1 MTRNLFSVR
10 SNPFEKK
17 KIPFPENYSGS
28 TLYDNYLLKILD
40 ENKDIKISKEIKNK
54 KKEITTMFRNKFGRD
69 FLNVKPDS
77 LILFEKLFGQCL
89 FEPDSQFLAHFP
101 KLQKKLRNE
110 RKISE
115 LKLKEKINMGAMLFY
130 DLRGK
135 GKKKTQH
142 LDMAGEKRFAVSK
155 NFQSMPSKDVV
166 QSRYFKE
173 KNLENNQKFKN
184 ILEKNLIKSVKDLI
198 GEEDEENLDK
208 TISNI
213 KAKDSSESKSGENES
228 DSSLNNSNIKLF
240 KEKNIGS
247 YNFYM
252 DKTSRKESNDNKLI
266 LNLNI
271 KDDENTE
278 TKNKE
283 AKNLR
288 SKTTAKKGEKI
299 ITSYRNGNAI
309 PILHLNN
316 LKNKS
321 RNMNN
326 LFGILGNSN
335 TFKNASYN
343 ISHTKI
349 NESNSNNSNF
359 LNTMNNFNLSNSKG
373 FPTKLNMYNKFISNK
388 LLQKKKIISLK
399 NKHYKFKDKLSN
411 QITKLNQCTNK
422 CNTEL
427 IKLIDINNDD
437 NYAEKKKKYLNRNK
451 LDIKGLLVEKKETK
465 KLESESETD
474 NEEKENQTEKLKEKE
489 KDTIKNIL
497 EGALSDLKDKFGG
510 KLVPQN
516 KEQMLKRK
524 INHISDEQ
532 ALGMV
537 DEFLEKQKELD
548 VRKILGTDSK
558 LQMKKKKEMI
568 LIRLKT
574 KKNYDK
580 MVRLKNQIII
590 DKGKIFRELDNIDIN

>member
-1 MTRNLFSVR
+1 
-10 SNPFEKK
+10 
-17 KIPFPENYSGS
+17 
-28 TLYDNYLLKILD
+28 
-40 ENKDIKISKEIKNK
+40 
-54 KKEITTMFRNKFGRD
+54 
-69 FLNVKPDS
+69 
-77 LILFEKLFGQCL
+77 
-89 FEPDSQFLAHFP
+89 
-101 KLQKKLRNE
+101 
-110 RKISE
+110 
-115 LKLKEKINMGAMLFY
+115 
-130 DLRGK
+130 
-135 GKKKTQH
+135 
-142 LDMAGEKRFAVSK
+142 
-155 NFQSMPSKDVV
+155 
-166 QSRYFKE
+166 
-173 KNLENNQKFKN
+173 
-184 ILEKNLIKSVKDLI
+184 
-198 GEEDEENLDK
+198 
-208 TISNI
+208 
-213 KAKDSSESKSGENES
+213 
-228 DSSLNNSNIKLF
+228 
-240 KEKNIGS
+240 
-247 YNFYM
+247 
-252 DKTSRKESNDNKLI
+252 
-266 LNLNI
+266 
-271 KDDENTE
+271 
-278 TKNKE
+278 
-283 AKNLR
+283 
-288 SKTTAKKGEKI
+288 
-299 ITSYRNGNAI
+299 
-309 PILHLNN
+309 
-316 LKNKS
+316 
-321 RNMNN
+321 MNN

-335 TFKNASYN
+335 NFKNASYN

-411 QITKLNQCTNK
+411 QITKLNQYTNK